1 MTKAVTRR
9 HLVVALVAPAALLAL
24 GGCAATGG
32 AVGSGDDDQAALL
45 KRAQAYWALIR
56 SNDRVGAWAYEELS
70 KDSSATLEA
79 YLKRGGITYEAV
91 ETRGVRNIEGDR
103 AVVNVW
109 MRYSLPL
116 LRVKKQEVTVEDE
129 WRRIDGVWHHV
140 QRRSVMFPTPQ

>member
-1 MTKAVTRR
+1 MTKPVSRR
-9 HLVVALVAPAALLAL
+9 HLIVTLAAPAVLTVL
-24 GGCAATGG
+24 GGCTAA
-32 AVGSGDDDQAALL
+32 SGVLVSTEDDQAALL

-79 YLKRGGITYEAV
+79 YLKRGGVTYDAV
-91 ETRGVRNIEGDR
+91 EVRGVRSIDGDR
-103 AVVNVW
+103 AIVNVW

-116 LRVKKQEVTVEDE
+116 LRVKKQETVLEDE

-140 QRRSVMFPTPQ
+140 QRRSVMFPTPS

>member
-9 HLVVALVAPAALLAL
+9 HLVATLVAPAVLLAL
-24 GGCAATGG
+24 GGCAAAGG
-32 AVGSGDDDQAALL
+32 AAVSGDGDQAALL

-91 ETRGVRNIEGDR
+91 EVRGAPSIDGDR
-103 AVVNVW
+103 ATVNVW

>member
-1 MTKAVTRR
+1 MTKTVTRR

-32 AVGSGDDDQAALL
+32 TVASGNDDQAALL
-45 KRAQAYWALIR
+45 NRAQAYWALIR

-70 KDSSATLEA
+70 KDSNATLEA
-79 YLKRGGITYEAV
+79 YLKRGGITYEGV
-91 ETRGVRNIEGDR
+91 EIRGVRNIEGDR